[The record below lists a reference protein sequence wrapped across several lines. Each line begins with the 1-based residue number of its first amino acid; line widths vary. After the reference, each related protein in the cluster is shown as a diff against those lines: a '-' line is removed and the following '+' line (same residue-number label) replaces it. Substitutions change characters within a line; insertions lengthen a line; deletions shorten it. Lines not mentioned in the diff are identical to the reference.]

1 MVLRFGVFALDLAR
15 RHLCRETTII
25 HLTPKAIAS
34 MRPDPLALGG
44 NDIWAAD
51 RVSKNEPFGPPKH
64 LDAPVNSAANDFCPT
79 PIHGSYL
86 LFVSERPGETT
97 CDSGP
102 GRGEIYIVRRNA
114 ASGWGQPQ
122 NLGCAEDDLDGDIAS
137 KLDVTS
143 AIHLAHA
150 ATPQQRHHGVAADVT
165 SLQFRHQGR
174 QHIGTLY

>member
-15 RHLCRETTII
+15 LCRETTII

-86 LFVSERPGETT
+86 LFGRSGQGRRPAIPVPDVATSISSAAMLRPAG
-97 CDSGP
+97 DSP
-102 GRGEIYIVRRNA
+102 R
-114 ASGWGQPQ
+114 
-122 NLGCAEDDLDGDIAS
+122 
-137 KLDVTS
+137 TS
-143 AIHLAHA
+143 AAPKMAPARTRRAPSSAPRL
-150 ATPQQRHHGVAADVT
+150 
-165 SLQFRHQGR
+165 
-174 QHIGTLY
+174 